1 MLQQLLDSNTIRG
14 QVVRLTQP
22 AGPGTVILDLLL
34 QQSNR
39 LDVPPTYCRISAHQA
54 REFTISEHEFDS
66 IRQVDRHP
74 LLWTHYQD
82 ELELFVQQPATEPDR
97 LLGQLAARHLALTHG
112 WLPFG
117 ACFNAAVPLAK
128 LLSPSL
134 VMFAEGPKPL
144 ITAYQ
149 EILEAAGA
157 RCSVISHGS
166 MISADAPEG
175 PQLLL
180 LGRSFV
186 IAESFEAEP
195 ISPPH
200 E

>member
-1 MLQQLLDSNTIRG
+1 MLQQLLDFPAIRG
-14 QVVRLTQP
+14 QIARLSQP
-22 AGPGTVILDLLL
+22 TGPGTVVLDVVL

-39 LDVPPTYCRISAHQA
+39 LDVSPTYWRISAHHA
-54 REFTISEHEFDS
+54 REFTISEREFDS
-66 IRQVDRHP
+66 IRRVDRHP
-74 LLWTHYQD
+74 LLWAHYQD
-82 ELELFVQQPATEPDR
+82 ELELFIQQPAADPDK

-117 ACFNAAVPLAK
+117 ACFNTAVPLPK
-128 LLSPSL
+128 LLSSSL

-144 ITAYQ
+144 IMAYQ
-149 EILEAAGA
+149 EILKAAGV

-166 MISADAPEG
+166 MLSADAPDG

-186 IAESFEAEP
+186 IAESFDAEP
-195 ISPPH
+195 LSTPP
-200 E
+200 

>member
-1 MLQQLLDSNTIRG
+1 MLQQLLDSHAIRG
-14 QVVRLTQP
+14 HIARLSQPSGPSTVV
-22 AGPGTVILDLLL
+22 LDLLL

-39 LDVPPTYCRISAHQA
+39 LDASPTYWRISAHNA
-54 REFTISEHEFDS
+54 RDFTINACEFDS
-66 IRQVDRHP
+66 IRRVDRHP
-74 LLWTHYQD
+74 LLWAHYQD
-82 ELELFVQQPATEPDR
+82 ELELFVQQPAADADK

-117 ACFNAAVPLAK
+117 ACFNAAVPLPK
-128 LLSPSL
+128 LLSSSL
-134 VMFAEGPKPL
+134 VMFAQGPKPL

-149 EILEAAGA
+149 EILTTAGA

-166 MISADAPEG
+166 MLSADGPDG

-186 IAESFEAEP
+186 IAETFDAEP
-195 ISPPH
+195 LSIPP
-200 E
+200 